1 VSTVLTITSNE
12 KEKILGEYAE
22 SLRIAFELTSFKR
35 GVLKLPSRG
44 SLKLTGPATGLAA
57 PIDIDTDSA
66 KRERVPRSEKPQKA
80 SPTGITFDLSFNDS
94 PAGVPDEVVK
104 APRRRTFNKEGQ
116 L

>member
-57 PIDIDTDSA
+57 PIDIDTDIA
-66 KRERVPRSEKPQKA
+66 KRVPRREKPEKA

-94 PAGVPDEVVK
+94 PPGVPDEVVK